1 MWEQSSDREGTP
13 VLRGDED
20 RLLVEDP
27 ALPGG
32 RLILTSSR
40 LETWLSENLG
50 QRCSVRP
57 RRLRYRPGTSVT
69 LGFDLTVE
77 RDGVKVTEPC
87 LARTY
92 ASHAA
97 VKLSKTV
104 KTVPMSTCLARD
116 TGTHTLVTTAG
127 GDRALPTLGRL
138 LHRPDGVA
146 RVLEKLLHDASG
158 LDRASLRTIRYTP
171 GSRWVGVLE
180 REGEPDL
187 VLRTYHDGT
196 KMRRAAESY
205 SALERGTSVRTPC
218 LVARSRSL
226 GLVAVTW
233 MDGQELAATIRPD
246 VWSAAGRALA
256 TLHGSDPG
264 MRLHTSGPASD
275 VAAVERTA
283 RQVAKLLPERRADAA
298 HLAET
303 LARLLELVPRDRAA
317 LHGGLSPDQVVI
329 SPDGRPGLIDLDS
342 AGWGP
347 SAADL
352 GGFIAS
358 TLNAA
363 EATGMAQR
371 GVRSVDAMLGGYA
384 EVRRA
389 PDPFALAVH
398 TLAHRLREA
407 VDPFRTCSPTW
418 REQVGERL
426 TNARIQLEEL
436 SSAGSGR

>member
-1 MWEQSSDREGTP
+1 MWEQALTGKGKP
-13 VLRGDED
+13 VHRGDED

-27 ALPGG
+27 SLPGG
-32 RLILTSSR
+32 RLILTSSH
-40 LETWLSENLG
+40 LETWLSENLD
-50 QRCSVRP
+50 QRCSVRL
-57 RRLRYRPGTSVT
+57 RRLRYKPGTSVT

-92 ASHAA
+92 ASHAS
-97 VKLSKTV
+97 VKMSKTL
-104 KTVPMSTCLARD
+104 KTVPVSTWLARD
-116 TGTHTLVTTAG
+116 TETHTLVTTAG

-138 LHRPDGVA
+138 LHRPDGPA
-146 RVLEKLLHDASG
+146 RVLEKLLHDSSG
-158 LDRASLRTIRYTP
+158 LDRASVRTIRYTP
-171 GSRWVGVLE
+171 GRRWVGVLE
-180 REGEPDL
+180 RAGAPDL

-205 SALERGTSVRTPC
+205 ATLERGTPVRTPC
-218 LVARSRSL
+218 LVARSCSL
-226 GLVAVTW
+226 ALLAVTRV
-233 MDGQELAATIRPD
+233 DGQELAATIRPD
-246 VWSAAGRALA
+246 AWSAAGRALA

-298 HLAET
+298 HLAVAV
-303 LARLLELVPRDRAA
+303 ARLLEHVPRDRAA
-317 LHGGLSPDQVVI
+317 LHGDFSPDRVVI

-352 GGFIAS
+352 GCFIAS

-371 GVRSVDAMLGGYA
+371 GVRSVEAMLGGYT

-398 TLAHRLREA
+398 TLAYRLRET
-407 VDPFRTCSPTW
+407 VEPFRTCSPTW

-426 TNARIQLEEL
+426 TNARIQLDEL